1 MQITLMLAIALPLC
15 INGISRSQDKGIKDL
30 RSQNN
35 TLFEHV
41 ADIPLPPGYERIET
55 SPQSFGSW
63 LRNIRLNSDN
73 TVYLFDGTKKYNQ
86 DAQYAVL
93 KIPVGKKDL
102 QQCADAIMRLRA
114 EYLASSDRRSE
125 ICFIDNL
132 GKRYLCVAESGSAEF
147 ERFLEK
153 VYSYCGTSSLS
164 RQLKPVRDFNRIQP
178 GDVLIKGGFP
188 GHAVIVMDVAEN
200 KTGQKIYMIAQSYM
214 PAQSIH
220 ILKNPGRKDI
230 SPWYLTDTNSSLIT
244 TPEWNFI
251 NNQLMQW

>member
-15 INGISRSQDKGIKDL
+15 FNGISRSHYKGTTDL
-30 RSQNN
+30 PPQNN

-41 ADIPLPPGYERIET
+41 ADIPLPPGYRRIET

-63 LRNIRLNSDN
+63 LRNISLNGDN
-73 TVYLFDGTKKYNQ
+73 TVYLYNGTKKHNQ
-86 DAQYAVL
+86 DAHYAVL

-102 QQCADAIMRLRA
+102 QQCADAVMRLRA
-114 EYLASSDRRSE
+114 EYLANSGRRSE
-125 ICFIDNL
+125 ICFIDNA
-132 GKRYLCVAESGSAEF
+132 GKRYQCHAEPGSAEF

-164 RQLKPVRDFNRIQP
+164 RQLKPVTDFNRILP

-188 GHAVIVMDVAEN
+188 GHAVIVMDVAED
-200 KTGQKIYMIAQSYM
+200 KSGQKIYMIAQSYM

-230 SPWYLTDTNSSLIT
+230 SPWYVVDLNSSLIT
-244 TPEWNFI
+244 TPEWSFTQR
-251 NNQLMQW
+251 QLMQW